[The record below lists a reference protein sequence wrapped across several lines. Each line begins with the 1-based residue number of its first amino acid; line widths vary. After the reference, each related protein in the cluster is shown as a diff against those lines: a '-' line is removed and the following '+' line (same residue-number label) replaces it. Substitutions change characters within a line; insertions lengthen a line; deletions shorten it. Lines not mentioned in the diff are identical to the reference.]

1 VNKVKGVAIAVLV
14 FGIISCLGFLV
25 PGQWW
30 GGLGGLLAVIGAS
43 VLLCCSGSGASASAG
58 SHIGAGVLI
67 ASAAIVHAVAVIVY
81 IVFWA
86 NVVNAV
92 NDNCDDGVYS
102 NPDDPNNQDEVDC
115 DALSG
120 VASAFIGVLIWP
132 IIVIDIATFC
142 VELICA
148 IFSFQAAQAVRAQ
161 ALPTTAG
168 VPVAKPV

>member
-67 ASAAIVHAVAVIVY
+67 AIAATVHASAVIVY
-81 IVFWA
+81 ILFWA
-86 NVVNAV
+86 NVVNEV
-92 NDNCDDGVYS
+92 SDDCDGDQDLDG
-102 NPDDPNNQDEVDC
+102 VDC
-115 DALSG
+115 DALGG

-132 IIVIDIATFC
+132 IIVIDIATFV

-161 ALPTTAG
+161 ALPTTTG

>member
-1 VNKVKGVAIAVLV
+1 MKGVAIAVLV
-14 FGIISCLGFLV
+14 FGVISCLGFLV

-30 GGLGGLLAVIGAS
+30 GGIGGVLAVIGAS

-81 IVFWA
+81 ILFWA

-92 NDNCDDGVYS
+92 NDNCDDDVYS
-102 NPDDPNNQDEVDC
+102 YNQDGVDC
-115 DALSG
+115 DDLASG
-120 VASAFIGVLIWP
+120 VGAFIGVLIWP

-148 IFSFQAAQAVRAQ
+148 IFSFQAARAVRAQ
-161 ALPTTAG
+161 ALPITAG
-168 VPVAKPV
+168 VPVAKPVVSRC